1 MFVCQSDLVTEK
13 IPEAITNSGAD
24 GGTQLAIY
32 LLFAGLLAVV
42 GALIWLERSRAKT
55 NDERMKEYK
64 LERDEEKKQRKEERD
79 KFEAK
84 EEELNRKK
92 EEFAKDVRDGMAEIA
107 KGIHKMDKGLQRL
120 EIITTDQDEKI
131 KELNSGQSD
140 IKDSLNSVKEY
151 GEETRR
157 MVQRLEK
164 DKAT

>member
-1 MFVCQSDLVTEK
+1 
-13 IPEAITNSGAD
+13 
-24 GGTQLAIY
+24 
-32 LLFAGLLAVV
+32 
-42 GALIWLERSRAKT
+42 
-55 NDERMKEYK
+55 
-64 LERDEEKKQRKEERD
+64 
-79 KFEAK
+79 
-84 EEELNRKK
+84 
-92 EEFAKDVRDGMAEIA
+92 MAEIA